1 MPSNVLAS
9 FGESTQLWVAII

>member
-9 FGESTQLWVAII
+9 FG